1 MLLTIDSGNTNIVFA
16 LYEAGKQ
23 RGVWRRANDNRQTAD
38 EYGVWLLQLMALAK
52 LHPEDVDSAIIATVV
67 PDTLFSLKGLC
78 RNYFKAEP
86 LVVGDAGVELG
97 IQALVDTPEA
107 VGADRLVNAVAA
119 HEEYGGPLII
129 LDFGT
134 ATTFDVINADG
145 DYVGGVIAPGIN
157 LSVEALHRAA
167 AMLPKVSVTRPQTV
181 IGKHTTPA
189 MQSGVYWGY
198 VGLIEGLVERIRD
211 EYGEKLRVV
220 ATGGLA
226 PMFEPAVDV
235 IQEVDRNLT
244 LRGLVSIYSRNAAA

>member
-198 VGLIEGLVERIRD
+198 VGLIEGLVERIRN

>member
-67 PDTLFSLKGLC
+67 TDTLFSLKGLC

-198 VGLIEGLVERIRD
+198 VGLIEGLVERIRN

>member
-198 VGLIEGLVERIRD
+198 VGLIEGLVERIRN

-226 PMFEPAVDV
+226 PMFEPVVDV